1 MIIKN
6 GLVFTGTEFKQKD
19 IYTDGAVIAGSCSC
33 STIDNSTT
41 SEFGNEIIDA
51 TDLYV
56 IPGLTDVHFHG
67 CMGQDFS
74 NGTIEAIE
82 TIAKYEASQGVTTIC
97 PAGMTLPVEQISQIC
112 KSAAEYNEMQESNNG
127 ATLCG
132 IHLEGPFLSEAKK
145 GAQNGAYLMRA
156 DIDTFHK
163 WQDDAK
169 GLVKL
174 ISIAPEYPENME
186 FIRQAKDEVAISL
199 AHSTAD
205 YETAIEAFKAGADH
219 VTHLF
224 NAMNPLSHRS
234 PGIPGAAH
242 DAKAYVEL
250 ICDGV
255 HIHPGMIRTAFSIYG
270 EDRVILI
277 SDSMEATGMPDGTY
291 SLGGQSVT
299 VKGNLAT
306 LQDGTIAGS
315 ATNLMD
321 CIRFAV
327 KEVGIPLETAI
338 KCATVNPAKS
348 IGVFDKYGS
357 LDVGKAADFVLL
369 DKDLNLKGV
378 YVNGK
383 KIV

>member
-1 MIIKN
+1 MPE
-6 GLVFTGTEFKQKD
+6 G
-19 IYTDGAVIAGSCSC
+19 
-33 STIDNSTT
+33 
-41 SEFGNEIIDA
+41 
-51 TDLYV
+51 
-56 IPGLTDVHFHG
+56 
-67 CMGQDFS
+67 
-74 NGTIEAIE
+74 
-82 TIAKYEASQGVTTIC
+82 
-97 PAGMTLPVEQISQIC
+97 
-112 KSAAEYNEMQESNNG
+112 NNG

-156 DIDTFHK
+156 NIDTFHK

-186 FIRQAKDEVAISL
+186 FIRQAKDEVSISL

-205 YETAIEAFKAGADH
+205 YETAIDAFKAGADH

-270 EDRVILI
+270 EDHVILI

-299 VKGNLAT
+299 VKGNLAS

-321 CIRFAV
+321 CVRFAV
-327 KEVGIPLETAI
+327 KEVGLPLETAI

>member
-19 IYTDGAVIAGSCSC
+19 LYTDGAVIAGSCSC
-33 STIDNSTT
+33 NTIDNSTI

-112 KSAAEYNEMQESNNG
+112 KSAAEYNEMPEGNNG

-145 GAQNGAYLMRA
+145 GAQNGAYLMHA
-156 DIDTFHK
+156 NIDTFHK

-321 CIRFAV
+321 CVRFAV
-327 KEVGIPLETAI
+327 KKVGLPLETAI
-338 KCATVNPAKS
+338 KCATANPAKS

>member
-6 GLVFTGTEFKQKD
+6 GLVFTGNDFQTKD
-19 IYTDGAVIAGSCSC
+19 LYVDGSVIAA
-33 STIDNSTT
+33 NSL
-41 SEFGNEIIDA
+41 SSNPHSHSDHEILDA
-51 TDLYV
+51 SGLYV
-56 IPGLTDVHFHG
+56 IPGLTDIHFHG

-74 NGTIEAIE
+74 NGTLEALEI
-82 TIAKYEASQGVTTIC
+82 ISKYEAAQGITTIC
-97 PAGMTLPVEQISQIC
+97 PASMTLPTAQISKIC
-112 KSAAEYNEMQESNNG
+112 RTAAEYCHSKSEG
-127 ATLCG
+127 ALLCG

-145 GAQNGAYLMRA
+145 GAQNADYLMRA
-156 DIDTFHK
+156 NADTFHQ
-163 WQDDAK
+163 WQKEAD

-174 ISIAPEYPENME
+174 ISVAPEYPENME
-186 FIRQAKDEVAISL
+186 FIRQTKDEVSISL
-199 AHSTAD
+199 AHSTAS
-205 YETAIEAFKAGADH
+205 YETSLEAFEIGANH

-224 NAMNPLSHRS
+224 NAMMPLAHRD

-242 DAKAYVEL
+242 DAKHVMVEL
-250 ICDGV
+250 ICDGI

-270 EDRVILI
+270 EDRIVFI

-306 LQDGTIAGS
+306 LQDKTIAGS

-321 CIRFAV
+321 CVRYAV
-327 KEVGIPLETAI
+327 KKVGIPLETAI

-357 LDVGKAADFVLL
+357 LDVGKAANFVLL
-369 DKDLNLKGV
+369 DKELNIKGV
-378 YVNGK
+378 YINGK
-383 KIV
+383 KFEQ

>member
-6 GLVFTGTEFKQKD
+6 GLIFTGEEFEQKD
-19 IYTDGAVIAGSCSC
+19 LYIDGASIVSGDAISSP
-33 STIDNSTT
+33 
-41 SEFGNEIIDA
+41 EQEIVDA
-51 TDLYV
+51 TGLYV

-74 NGTIEAIE
+74 NGTKEAIE
-82 TIAKYEASQGVTTIC
+82 TIAKYEAGQGVTTIC
-97 PAGMTLPVEQISQIC
+97 PASMTLPTDHISKIC
-112 KSAAEYNEMQESNNG
+112 KTAADFCETAAANS

-156 DIDTFHK
+156 DADTFHQ
-163 WQDDAK
+163 WQSDAK

-174 ISIAPEYPENME
+174 ISVAPEYPENMK
-186 FIRQAKDEVAISL
+186 FIEQVGDEVNVSL

-205 YETAIEAFKAGADH
+205 YETAMDAFHAGANH

-242 DAKAYVEL
+242 DANAYVEL
-250 ICDGV
+250 ICDGI

-270 EDRVILI
+270 EDRIILI

-291 SLGGQSVT
+291 NLGGQSVI

-306 LQDGTIAGS
+306 LKDGTIAGS

-321 CIRFAV
+321 CVRYAV
-327 KEVGIPLETAI
+327 KEAGIPLKTAI
-338 KCATVNPAKS
+338 KCAAVNSAKS
-348 IGVFDKYGS
+348 IGVFDTYGS
-357 LDVGKAADFVLL
+357 LDAGKAANFVLL

-383 KIV
+383 KIS

>member
-19 IYTDGAVIAGSCSC
+19 LYTDGSVITDAYS
-33 STIDNSTT
+33 DFD
-41 SEFGNEIIDA
+41 SEIVDA

-97 PAGMTLPVEQISQIC
+97 PAGMTLPIATISQIC
-112 KSAAEYNEMQESNNG
+112 KSAAEYNETHADFDGS
-127 ATLCG
+127 TLCG
-132 IHLEGPFLSEAKK
+132 VHLEGPFLSEAKK

-156 DIDTFHK
+156 DAETFRQ
-163 WQDDAK
+163 WQKDAN

-186 FIRQAKDEVAISL
+186 FIKEIKDEVNVSL

-205 YETAIEAFKAGADH
+205 YETAMEAFKAGANH

-224 NAMNPLSHRS
+224 NAMNPLSHRA

-250 ICDGV
+250 ICDGI

-270 EDRVILI
+270 DDRVILI

-299 VKGNLAT
+299 VTGNLAT

-321 CIRFAV
+321 CVRFAV
-327 KEVGIPLETAI
+327 KEVGLPLETAI

-348 IGVFDKYGS
+348 IGLYDKYGS
-357 LDVGKAADFVLL
+357 LEVGKVADFVLL
-369 DKDLNLKGV
+369 DKDLNLKAV
-378 YVNGK
+378 YINGK
-383 KIV
+383 KVK

>member
-1 MIIKN
+1 
-6 GLVFTGTEFKQKD
+6 
-19 IYTDGAVIAGSCSC
+19 
-33 STIDNSTT
+33 
-41 SEFGNEIIDA
+41 
-51 TDLYV
+51 
-56 IPGLTDVHFHG
+56 
-67 CMGQDFS
+67 
-74 NGTIEAIE
+74 
-82 TIAKYEASQGVTTIC
+82 
-97 PAGMTLPVEQISQIC
+97 MTLPVEQISQIC
-112 KSAAEYNEMQESNNG
+112 KSAAEYNEMPEGNNG

-156 DIDTFHK
+156 NIDTFHK

-186 FIRQAKDEVAISL
+186 FIRQAKDEVSISL

-205 YETAIEAFKAGADH
+205 YETAIDAFKAGADH

-321 CIRFAV
+321 CVRFAV
-327 KEVGIPLETAI
+327 KEVGLPLETAI